1 MKSFWTIAGVIVLA
15 LAGYFILAEKP
26 NNQAGGEPIKI
37 GVVASLTGAG
47 SFYGENVR
55 NGVQMAAEEI
65 YAAGGIDGQ
74 PLEIIFEDDQ
84 TNPQKTVTAV
94 KKLATL
100 DNVIAVI
107 GPQWDFQVNAA
118 LPLAIEYKLP
128 FISPATA
135 FDTLIPSNRSNPYFF
150 ATYPPVSGAYEAIG
164 AFLTRTKAK
173 TGVILAVNNDWGVAN
188 TVAYQTVA
196 DSMGVKV
203 LDIIRLTQTDN
214 NEFRTQVA
222 QIKQMDPDAIFMSI
236 NDADAINLVKW
247 HKEFSLRSAVLNNQ
261 NFGYLIRAGR
271 LDPKAAEGF
280 YFSDFN
286 NPNAKFIADYNKRYG
301 KDPQIT
307 ADTAY
312 DTVYILK
319 EAISK
324 GAATKE
330 GMLEGLEKISGFKG
344 VSGMIDFTTAHY
356 PTTKKAVLRH
366 IIGGRIETL

>member
-1 MKSFWTIAGVIVLA
+1 MKSFWAIVGVIVLA
-15 LAGYFILAEKP
+15 LAGYFMLAEKP

-37 GVVASLTGAG
+37 GVVASLTGPG

-55 NGVQMAAEEI
+55 SGVRMAAEEI
-65 YAAGGIDGQ
+65 NAAGGVDGR
-74 PLEIIFEDDQ
+74 PFEIIFEDDQ

-94 KKLATL
+94 KKFATL

-135 FDTLIPSNRSNPYFF
+135 FDTLIASNRDNPYFF
-150 ATYPPVSGAYEAIG
+150 ATYPPVSGSHDAIRS
-164 AFLTRTKAK
+164 FLTRTKAK
-173 TGVILAVNNDWGVAN
+173 TAVVLAVNNDWGVAN

-196 DSMGVKV
+196 EAMGVKI
-203 LDIIRLTQTDN
+203 LDVVRLTQTDN
-214 NEFRTQVA
+214 NEFRTQIA
-222 QIKQMDPDAIFMSI
+222 QIKQADPDAILMSI

-247 HKEFSLRSAVLNNQ
+247 HKEFGLRSAVLNNQ
-261 NFGYLIRAGR
+261 NFGYLVRAGR

-280 YFSDFN
+280 YFFDFN
-286 NPNAKFIADYNKRYG
+286 NPNAKFVADYKKRYG
-301 KDPQIT
+301 KDPQIA

-312 DTVYILK
+312 DAVYILK
-319 EAISK
+319 EAVSK
-324 GAATKE
+324 GGATKE
-330 GMLEGLEKISGFKG
+330 GIVEGLVKISGFKG
-344 VSGMIDFTTAHY
+344 VSGLIDFTAAHY

-366 IIGGRIETL
+366 IIGGEIETL